1 MGMIITLSRISHNQS
16 TSHTFFLYVFSV
28 PHFSFSQENSQ
39 RKNELLLETTSKKF
53 TILKTTDRLLCTTQ
67 WPWATNCYHAD
78 NLFQSRFLQD
88 LWVVFSQSL
97 QLARYAGGC
106 FQSPKPCNTWG
117 LVFSTPP
124 YLATNVG
131 GVSFNPPNLAR
142 YVGGCF
148 SIPPELARYACR
160 WVFFNP
166 PQNLQD
172 MHAGG
177 CFSIP
182 HKTCKICFGCL
193 SIPPK
198 LARYTGG
205 CFSIL
210 QKLAR
215 YLGGC
220 FSILPNLARY
230 VCFQSS
236 QRSSQVSLNQ
246 VDHNMYMTQQIGF
259 N

>member
-1 MGMIITLSRISHNQS
+1 
-16 TSHTFFLYVFSV
+16 
-28 PHFSFSQENSQ
+28 
-39 RKNELLLETTSKKF
+39 
-53 TILKTTDRLLCTTQ
+53 
-67 WPWATNCYHAD
+67 
-78 NLFQSRFLQD
+78 
-88 LWVVFSQSL
+88 
-97 QLARYAGGC
+97 
-106 FQSPKPCNTWG
+106 
-117 LVFSTPP
+117 
-124 YLATNVG
+124 
-131 GVSFNPPNLAR
+131 
-142 YVGGCF
+142 
-148 SIPPELARYACR
+148 
-160 WVFFNP
+160 VFFNP
-166 PQNLQD
+166 PRTCKICMQVDGFQSPQNLRD